1 MQVMKELTQ
10 LQEVELALAV
20 HVQLF
25 PTQNCTQSTLDC
37 VFRGLRKLGDGK
49 GGLGGKGVEEADAG
63 AAQLARSREAWPV
76 VFVGAHCSLRLRNVH
91 VVNSDSLHSC
101 VVLGYRPLPFP

>member
-1 MQVMKELTQ
+1 MRVCVCRL
-10 LQEVELALAV
+10 VADARA
-20 HVQLF
+20 H
-25 PTQNCTQSTLDC
+25 STLEYNGC
-37 VFRGLRKLGDGK
+37 GHRLILPS
-49 GGLGGKGVEEADAG
+49 